1 MSKHHTNKTDAGVV
15 TRPARAGSRARNRSR
30 QVHYFPWGR
39 ALSVVGVAAL
49 VIGTLIWL
57 TQQNAPV
64 SDAQTLV
71 GRAAPAASL
80 PLASS
85 QGGSASLAQYRGKK
99 VVLYFY
105 EGSTCGSCQQQLVQ
119 LQNNIAAKRHDTV
132 VVAASV
138 DPAATSRPLAQQ
150 LKLSFPILADTDHA
164 LGSAFH
170 DYHLTTGG
178 MDMGPVD
185 NHAIFVLDAQGRV
198 CWVKLAADTMY
209 VSADAITAA
218 LDKA

>member
-1 MSKHHTNKTDAGVV
+1 L
-15 TRPARAGSRARNRSR
+15 
-30 QVHYFPWGR
+30 GR
-39 ALSVVGVAAL
+39 ALSAAGLIAVVL
-49 VIGTLIWL
+49 GTLFWL

-64 SDAQTLV
+64 SDARTLV
-71 GRAAPAASL
+71 GRAAPAANLQL
-80 PLASS
+80 PSS

-119 LQNNIAAKRHDTV
+119 LQNNIAARRQDAV

-138 DPAATSRPLAQQ
+138 DLAATSRPLTQQ
-150 LKLSFPILADTDHA
+150 LKLSFPILADTNHA

-185 NHAIFVLDAQGRV
+185 NHAIFVLNAQGTVR
-198 CWVKLAADTMY
+198 WVKLAADTMY
-209 VSADAITAA
+209 VSADEITVA